1 MINQRISNVAAA
13 AIIGIAVVMSGV
25 AHAADK
31 VPETP
36 AEHQQAADA
45 YKKKAEGHRAEAA
58 MHRSMAEMYHTQI
71 KPVEKAKSSK
81 PNPWLINM
89 IKHCKGMAAKADELA
104 AIEEKAAEL
113 HAAQAKAPATN

>member
-1 MINQRISNVAAA
+1 MAAFMV
-13 AIIGIAVVMSGV
+13 GIAVVMSGV

-58 MHRSMAEMYHTQI
+58 MHRSMADMYRTQI
-71 KPVEKAKSSK
+71 KPAEKAKTSR
-81 PNPWLINM
+81 PNPWLTNM
-89 IKHCKGMAAKADELA
+89 IKHCKGLAVKADELA
-104 AIEEKAAEL
+104 AMEEKAAEL
-113 HAAQAKAPATN
+113 HTEQAKASPTN